1 MASDRPFDTTANGTC
16 NGDVHGT
23 IGRVA
28 PVQEAH
34 DQFNHIDQITTPTP
48 SDYGTQPPNPRTS
61 YFSRILQYYRNVSR
75 RRFAADLRLAPPK
88 FYQGTRDGLHSSF
101 ARRSSKSES
110 KKSQA
115 VLGSLSGTALIRRPN
130 PYSTPDIPRLNPINV
145 QAKTRT
151 HRQQNPSDRKS
162 KAMSENDQTIVSD
175 EPVSLP
181 KSRAVVKATGGAEN
195 ARRKRRCSGFFNKSF
210 NFGPSSKPNTSQASP
225 RVSPRS
231 SISSGLSTLIPD
243 EPAKRRR
250 IGCLS
255 TGALCSHL
263 THSPRA
269 TAPDG
274 GYSTDVF
281 SVANSHQC
289 VTRDMPP
296 YSTPHPGYPVDFTTH
311 HLEPHIWSPATDPEL
326 CSDPSL
332 YDACSEPLQWRS
344 SFPKAYLRHQI
355 AEEFSRRGRLKHEE
369 EQDEM
374 ERTCFVTQPD
384 DIVQESSASSKSS
397 ARPSRKSSAR
407 TSSSGD
413 TDSTEAFLRHVR
425 ASFEARKRKELG
437 PEMFEDEVG
446 RAYVC
451 SEPL

>member
-1 MASDRPFDTTANGTC
+1 MASDRPFYTTANGTR

-23 IGRVA
+23 IGCVA

-48 SDYGTQPPNPRTS
+48 SDYGTQPPDPRTS
-61 YFSRILQYYRNVSR
+61 YCSRILQYYRNVSR
-75 RRFAADLRLAPPK
+75 RRFAVDLRLAPPK
-88 FYQGTRDGLHSSF
+88 FYQVTRDGLHSSF
-101 ARRSSKSES
+101 ARRSSTSES
-110 KKSQA
+110 KKPQA
-115 VLGSLSGTALIRRPN
+115 VLESLYETVLIGRLN
-130 PYSTPDIPRLNPINV
+130 LHSSLDIPRLNPTNV

-151 HRQQNPSDRKS
+151 HRQQNPSERK
-162 KAMSENDQTIVSD
+162 AEGMSENDQTIVSD

-181 KSRAVVKATGGAEN
+181 KIKTALKATGGAGN
-195 ARRKRRCSGFFNKSF
+195 ASRKRRCSGFFNKSF
-210 NFGPSSKPNTSQASP
+210 NFGPASKPNSSQASP
-225 RVSPRS
+225 RISPRS
-231 SISSGLSTLIPD
+231 SISSGTSTLILD

-250 IGCLS
+250 VGSLN
-255 TGALCSHL
+255 TGAVCSHSA
-263 THSPRA
+263 HSPGA
-269 TAPDG
+269 VAPDG
-274 GYSTDVF
+274 GYSTQVF

-311 HLEPHIWSPATDPEL
+311 HLEPHSWSPTTDPEL
-326 CSDPSL
+326 CSDPNV

-355 AEEFSRRGRLKHEE
+355 AEEFARRGRLKHEE

-374 ERTCFVTQPD
+374 ERTGFITQPNGK
-384 DIVQESSASSKSS
+384 VQESSASSKSS

-407 TSSSGD
+407 TLSSGD

-425 ASFEARKRKELG
+425 ASFEARKRKELD